1 MQIFKSALHYIE
13 HYKLV
18 LNAFVKRNVLSF
30 LKVPRLLGDLIGNG
44 NEFHMVGATLEK
56 REEHS

>member
-1 MQIFKSALHYIE
+1 MQILKSVLHYIE

-44 NEFHMVGATLEK
+44 TEFHMVGAALAK
-56 REEHS
+56 ARRA

>member
-1 MQIFKSALHYIE
+1 MQILKSVLHYIE

-18 LNAFVKRNVLSF
+18 LNAFVKRNSLSF

-44 NEFHMVGATLEK
+44 NEFHMVGAALAK
-56 REEHS
+56 ARRA